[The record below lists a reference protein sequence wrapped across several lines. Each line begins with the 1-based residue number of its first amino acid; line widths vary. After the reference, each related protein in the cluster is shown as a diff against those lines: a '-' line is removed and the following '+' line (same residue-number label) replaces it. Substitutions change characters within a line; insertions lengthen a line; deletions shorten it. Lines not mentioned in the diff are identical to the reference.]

1 MGRGEEAV
9 TPDERAAEYAKR
21 YDQFVRLRGIEED
34 SDDWSWSD
42 RLAWLR
48 EVELM
53 KTEGILIFSS

>member
-9 TPDERAAEYAKR
+9 TPDERAEEYAKR

-34 SDDWSWSD
+34 SDDWSWND